1 MESGRCVVALASFVL
16 AAGAL
21 AGPLPMVNAPSM
33 GPLASG
39 GVTDDG
45 MPAVVGKDLASVGLA
60 AYSGP
65 GSFTHI
71 NSLGEVPVQRGQGWV
86 DIGTTMNGQ
95 DVIEAQ
101 WDEFLNAT
109 TNVVQLIYRTAGGSE
124 MLPAGTMVN
133 GSPAPFLGW
142 RLGATDPVSF
152 KSNVAALN
160 IVSVKVLASSDG
172 GQTFDVVD
180 LTATF
185 PPVWNG
191 TDIGRTLTLGG
202 LGINYLVTE
211 YEYEV
216 ERVPSPG
223 GAAILG
229 AAGVMG
235 LRRRRR

>member
-1 MESGRCVVALASFVL
+1 MESGRCVVALASLGL
-16 AAGAL
+16 AAGSL

-33 GPLASG
+33 GPVASS

-45 MPAVVGKDLASVGLA
+45 KPAVVANDQASLALA

-65 GSFTHI
+65 GSFSYI
-71 NSLGEVPVQRGQGWV
+71 NSLGEVPVQRAQGWV
-86 DIGTTMNGQ
+86 SLGATMNGQ

-101 WDEFLNAT
+101 WDEFMNST

-133 GSPAPFLGW
+133 GAPAPFLGW

-152 KSNVAALN
+152 KMNVAALH
-160 IVSVKVLASSDG
+160 IVSVKVFVSSDG
-172 GQTFDVVD
+172 GQTFDVTD

-185 PPVWNG
+185 PPVWDG
-191 TDIGRTLTLGG
+191 TDVGRTLTLGG

-229 AAGVMG
+229 VAGVMG
-235 LRRRRR
+235 LRRRRC